1 MGSGVFKM
9 RRKAYGRAFKITAN
23 DAKSYDWV
31 KRPRGRGLKPNPIGV
46 TTLAQVNGR
55 GAYSARKATNGLS
68 PSERVERARKILGAS
83 SMRRNG
89 GIKVFRRNAA
99 GGRAK
104 FLRRN
109 AKKTT
114 SKAFTPR
121 LKPPEVIAAEKAEL
135 AAAFAAREAYI
146 GRASKEGSKSRAK
159 AAPAKA
165 APAKARKKK
174 TYAGQYEYR
183 TVKAKRR
190 VRAKYGPY
198 KPVNLYDPNAGKTRQ
213 SFMYRSKSGRLRRIP
228 LDYIIGEVDKKGNLT
243 GEVDK
248 KLLKRAMDRRGS
260 ASKRVMKHGDA
271 FVANRRSKMR
281 KRKGRRRSMSRNT
294 PPPDFFNMSRRVYK
308 RSDKTWQESEGGGSK
323 IYQAKMKARKLAER
337 KARKLAARKAR
348 KRKTTKTKRKMAAAG
363 AAPRMAA
370 KRRRGKGKSK
380 TRAGASKRKSA
391 KRKGKGKR
399 LKSNRRRRYGRRLK
413 SNRRRRYGRRLKAN
427 GRRRRGRGR
436 RRSMRRNQFMS
447 HLLNVLKIG
456 ALITG
461 GVVAHRVLT
470 NLVNTY
476 VAPKVLPQDNATL
489 ATWQK
494 AISGT
499 VVLVAGV
506 AATNALPLS
515 SDKKLNIGGGMVGSW
530 LLDLI
535 VTGLKVAKQES
546 AASYLA
552 GYENSRA
559 YLLRNRRRG
568 MGAFQSLMPKYAPV
582 GAFQQASAGMGE
594 YFAPNRTRIAAG
606 MGEYFAPSGLQGV
619 GAYEAAGP
627 LAMQAAAGVAAVD
640 DGIRPDANLDR
651 VLDLAEAAAGLHG
664 PRRRAMGEYYT
675 AAPSNGGYAES
686 VVPQDSQWI
695 PNGPLWAG
703 TMSAG
708 DSQSSSEIPAGILA
722 TAGGNGTLSG

>member
-1 MGSGVFKM
+1 
-9 RRKAYGRAFKITAN
+9 
-23 DAKSYDWV
+23 
-31 KRPRGRGLKPNPIGV
+31 
-46 TTLAQVNGR
+46 
-55 GAYSARKATNGLS
+55 
-68 PSERVERARKILGAS
+68 
-83 SMRRNG
+83 
-89 GIKVFRRNAA
+89 
-99 GGRAK
+99 
-104 FLRRN
+104 
-109 AKKTT
+109 
-114 SKAFTPR
+114 
-121 LKPPEVIAAEKAEL
+121 
-135 AAAFAAREAYI
+135 
-146 GRASKEGSKSRAK
+146 
-159 AAPAKA
+159 
-165 APAKARKKK
+165 
-174 TYAGQYEYR
+174 
-183 TVKAKRR
+183 
-190 VRAKYGPY
+190 
-198 KPVNLYDPNAGKTRQ
+198 
-213 SFMYRSKSGRLRRIP
+213 
-228 LDYIIGEVDKKGNLT
+228 
-243 GEVDK
+243 
-248 KLLKRAMDRRGS
+248 
-260 ASKRVMKHGDA
+260 
-271 FVANRRSKMR
+271 
-281 KRKGRRRSMSRNT
+281 
-294 PPPDFFNMSRRVYK
+294 
-308 RSDKTWQESEGGGSK
+308 
-323 IYQAKMKARKLAER
+323 
-337 KARKLAARKAR
+337 
-348 KRKTTKTKRKMAAAG
+348 
-363 AAPRMAA
+363 
-370 KRRRGKGKSK
+370 
-380 TRAGASKRKSA
+380 
-391 KRKGKGKR
+391 
-399 LKSNRRRRYGRRLK
+399 
-413 SNRRRRYGRRLKAN
+413 
-427 GRRRRGRGR
+427 
-436 RRSMRRNQFMS
+436 MRRNQFMS

-582 GAFQQASAGMGE
+582 GAFQQAAAGFQQASAGMGE